1 MEISSYMSGGQTK
14 TNTEW
19 MEIVSRYNSPD
30 LRKSWWQII
39 NSVGP
44 YIILWVAMIYTLKV
58 SYLLTLLLAVF
69 AAGFMVRIFIIF
81 HDCGHGSFFKTK
93 RLSKIVGII
102 TGLIVF
108 TPYHKWHY
116 EHKIHHQTVGNL
128 EKRGTGDVMTLTK
141 NEYLNLSLFRRL
153 YYRIYRNPVVLFVI
167 APILL
172 FTVAQRFTRKNMSLR
187 EKIYV
192 HLSTLSLAAAIT
204 LIMLLVG
211 WKTFLLIQ
219 IPILFIATGHGVW
232 LFYVQHQFRHV
243 VWTNS
248 ENWDYK
254 TVALKGSS
262 LFKLP
267 PILNWFTGN
276 IGYHHI
282 HHLSPLIPNYNLK
295 KCNDENSI
303 FRDIKPIT
311 FFSAFES
318 LLLRLWDEKRQMLIK
333 FSEV

>member
-1 MEISSYMSGGQTK
+1 
-14 TNTEW
+14 
-19 MEIVSRYNSPD
+19 
-30 LRKSWWQII
+30 
-39 NSVGP
+39 
-44 YIILWVAMIYTLKV
+44 
-58 SYLLTLLLAVF
+58 
-69 AAGFMVRIFIIF
+69 MVRIFIIF
-81 HDCGHGSFFKTK
+81 HDCGHGSFFKSK
-93 RLSKIVGII
+93 RLCKVVGII

-128 EKRGTGDVMTLTK
+128 EKRGIGDVLTLTV
-141 NEYLNLSLFRRL
+141 NEYQNLSPFRRL

-167 APILL
+167 APILV
-172 FTVAQRFTRKNMSLR
+172 FTVGQRFTKKYMSAK
-187 EKIYV
+187 EKMYV
-192 HLSTLSLAAAIT
+192 HFSTLSLVAAIT
-204 LIMLLVG
+204 VIILLVG

-248 ENWDYK
+248 NNWDYK

-267 PILNWFTGN
+267 WILNWFTGN

-282 HHLSPLIPNYNLK
+282 HHLSTRIPNYNLK
-295 KCNDENSI
+295 KCHDENSM
-303 FRDIKPIT
+303 FWDIKPVT

>member
-1 MEISSYMSGGQTK
+1 MSGGQTK

-81 HDCGHGSFFKTK
+81 HDCGHGSFFKSK